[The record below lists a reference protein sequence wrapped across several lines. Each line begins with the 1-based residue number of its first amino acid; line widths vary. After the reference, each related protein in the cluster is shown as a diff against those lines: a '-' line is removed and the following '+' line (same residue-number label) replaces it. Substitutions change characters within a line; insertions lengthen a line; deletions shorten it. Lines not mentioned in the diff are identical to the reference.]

1 MRILLTNDDGI
12 DSVGLHVLAR
22 AMRPFG
28 DVVIAAPD
36 REFSGAGAALGAL
49 HLIQPEVHKAHVDGI
64 DEAWSVTGPPALCV
78 MFSRLGAFGDPFDL
92 VVSGINP
99 GANVGRSVYHSG
111 TVGAALTAR
120 NGRISGI
127 AVSQAVAG
135 FGVEGQGWD
144 EMLVGQ
150 KWESAASVA
159 AAFVEGFVVDM
170 PSEPVVVNINVPNKD
185 VADIKGWKSARLG
198 HEPPRRM
205 STARLEP
212 KVGHDG
218 SFYVRMEWGEA
229 TELPNDND
237 GGMVGDDYVSVSYLS
252 SIVNIERPDVS
263 SAELALSRLIA
274 DAH

>member
-1 MRILLTNDDGI
+1 ML
-12 DSVGLHVLAR
+12 
-22 AMRPFG
+22 F
-28 DVVIAAPD
+28 
-36 REFSGAGAALGAL
+36 
-49 HLIQPEVHKAHVDGI
+49 
-64 DEAWSVTGPPALCV
+64 
-78 MFSRLGAFGDPFDL
+78 
-92 VVSGINP
+92 
-99 GANVGRSVYHSG
+99 RS
-111 TVGAALTAR
+111 AR

-229 TELPNDND
+229 AELPNDTD

-252 SIVNIERPDVS
+252 SIVNVERPDVS

-274 DAH
+274 DAR